1 MKFFEN
7 AVETG
12 KQFHSTSASRYIRQ
26 CCKNKRK
33 KNIKTSIGDFMKIN
47 FGVEE
52 FKLLKDLKSFEE
64 NIYSNG
70 ESFIIYDYN
79 KNIVLIETLTDLL
92 DYFNINDNREDVIY
106 EIKESYKKLTNNK
119 ENDFI

>member
-1 MKFFEN
+1 
-7 AVETG
+7 
-12 KQFHSTSASRYIRQ
+12 
-26 CCKNKRK
+26 
-33 KNIKTSIGDFMKIN
+33 MKIN

-119 ENDFI
+119 ENNII

>member
-1 MKFFEN
+1 
-7 AVETG
+7 
-12 KQFHSTSASRYIRQ
+12 
-26 CCKNKRK
+26 
-33 KNIKTSIGDFMKIN
+33 MKIN

-70 ESFIIYDYN
+70 ESFIIYDYSE
-79 KNIVLIETLTDLL
+79 NIVLIETLTDLL
-92 DYFNINDNREDVIY
+92 DYFNINDNRKDVIY

-119 ENDFI
+119 ESDII

>member
-1 MKFFEN
+1 MK
-7 AVETG
+7 T
-12 KQFHSTSASRYIRQ
+12 
-26 CCKNKRK
+26 
-33 KNIKTSIGDFMKIN
+33 N

-70 ESFIIYDYN
+70 ESFIIYDYSE
-79 KNIVLIETLTDLL
+79 NIVLIETLTDLL
-92 DYFNINDNREDVIY
+92 DYFNINDNRKDVIY

-119 ENDFI
+119 ENDII

>member
-1 MKFFEN
+1 
-7 AVETG
+7 
-12 KQFHSTSASRYIRQ
+12 
-26 CCKNKRK
+26 
-33 KNIKTSIGDFMKIN
+33 MKIN

-52 FKLLKDLKSFEE
+52 FKLLKNLKSFEE

-70 ESFIIYDYN
+70 ESFIIYDYSE
-79 KNIVLIETLTDLL
+79 NIVLIETLTDLL

-119 ENDFI
+119 ENDII

>member
-1 MKFFEN
+1 MK
-7 AVETG
+7 T
-12 KQFHSTSASRYIRQ
+12 
-26 CCKNKRK
+26 
-33 KNIKTSIGDFMKIN
+33 N

-70 ESFIIYDYN
+70 ESFIIYDYSE
-79 KNIVLIETLTDLL
+79 NIVLIETLTDLL
-92 DYFNINDNREDVIY
+92 DYFNINDNRKDVIY

-119 ENDFI
+119 ESDII

>member
-1 MKFFEN
+1 
-7 AVETG
+7 
-12 KQFHSTSASRYIRQ
+12 
-26 CCKNKRK
+26 
-33 KNIKTSIGDFMKIN
+33 MKIN
-47 FGVEE
+47 FGIEE

-106 EIKESYKKLTNNK
+106 KIIYEEMSKHMIAEGRNIPAQPDTKQMKKDQVTRYIKDKGDVNSYDKKG
-119 ENDFI
+119 

>member
-1 MKFFEN
+1 
-7 AVETG
+7 
-12 KQFHSTSASRYIRQ
+12 
-26 CCKNKRK
+26 
-33 KNIKTSIGDFMKIN
+33 MKIN

-52 FKLLKDLKSFEE
+52 FKLLKDLESFEE

-70 ESFIIYDYN
+70 ESFIIYDYSE
-79 KNIVLIETLTDLL
+79 NIVLIETLTDLL

-119 ENDFI
+119 ENDIF